1 MDKKLKLVYFHI
13 VVLCSII
20 TLSSKTKLLQ
30 LNKYMYHISR
40 FPKQKRKGIQKNR
53 TILYGLYVRGKIDQG
68 IEVPYGP
75 IGKKTIYNVL
85 FTRYLNLL
93 NRKKTLSVFIP
104 HGIITYYG

>member
-1 MDKKLKLVYFHI
+1 MEGRGRI
-13 VVLCSII
+13 E
-20 TLSSKTKLLQ
+20 
-30 LNKYMYHISR
+30 
-40 FPKQKRKGIQKNR
+40 RKNSN
-53 TILYGLYVRGKIDQG
+53 

-85 FTRYLNLL
+85 FTRYLDLL

>member
-1 MDKKLKLVYFHI
+1 MDGGKRQNREKK
-13 VVLCSII
+13 S
-20 TLSSKTKLLQ
+20 
-30 LNKYMYHISR
+30 N
-40 FPKQKRKGIQKNR
+40 
-53 TILYGLYVRGKIDQG
+53 
-68 IEVPYGP
+68 IEVPDGP